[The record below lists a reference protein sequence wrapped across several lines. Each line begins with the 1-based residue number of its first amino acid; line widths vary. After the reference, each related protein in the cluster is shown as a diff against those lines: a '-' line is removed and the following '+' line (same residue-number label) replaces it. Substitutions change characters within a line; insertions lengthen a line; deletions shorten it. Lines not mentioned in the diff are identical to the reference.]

1 MALSASLAS
10 NLQHRPEEISM
21 SHRIRV
27 LFSVIGLAALSSAY
41 APANAANGDANRCEE
56 LYQECVGCHEL
67 RENAVGPKHCGV
79 FQRRAGIVPGYN
91 YSAALGASG
100 IVWDRQHLN
109 DFLKSPFTYV
119 NGTNIGY
126 AGIDD
131 EKDRFDLIA
140 YLQWLSID
148 SELCRET
155 K

>member
-1 MALSASLAS
+1 MC
-10 NLQHRPEEISM
+10 R
-21 SHRIRV
+21 RIRV
-27 LFSVIGLAALSSAY
+27 LFSVIGLVILSLGHAS
-41 APANAANGDANRCEE
+41 ANASNGDTSRGEE
-56 LYQECVGCHEL
+56 LYQECAGCHEL

-79 FQRRAGIVPGYN
+79 FQRRAGIVPGYD
-91 YSAALGASG
+91 YSAALRASG

-119 NGTNIGY
+119 NGTNMGY

-140 YLQWLSID
+140 YLQKLSID
-148 SELCRET
+148 SDLCREA